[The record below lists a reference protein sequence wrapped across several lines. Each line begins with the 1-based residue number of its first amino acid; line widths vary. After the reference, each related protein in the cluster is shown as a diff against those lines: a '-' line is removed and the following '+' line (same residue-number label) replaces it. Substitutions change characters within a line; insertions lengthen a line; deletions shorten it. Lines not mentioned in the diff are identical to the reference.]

1 MISPKDTRFKIL
13 YTYFVLIP
21 LVIDTII
28 FYHAERRIII
38 TLKAKL
44 LSYILLK
51 VILLPVHESTIHL
64 YNNKPHNQFT
74 ELIILV

>member
-28 FYHAERRIII
+28 FYHAERRMII

-51 VILLPVHESTIHL
+51 TILLSLHESTICF

-74 ELIILV
+74 EQIIFI